1 MSFPALNLDLESSF
15 KVSVHTT
22 ENRGFT
28 PEEVANR
35 CADKI
40 ISISD
45 SASPAIQAQAH
56 AFRKHMVKVL
66 EFYMREAIK
75 SDRTTVYNAIKD
87 AGNEELAELI
97 RRL

>member
-1 MSFPALNLDLESSF
+1 MSFPALELDLNSDF
-15 KVSVHTT
+15 KVEVHTT
-22 ENRGFT
+22 QNRGFT
-28 PEEVANR
+28 PEEVAER

-45 SASPAIQAQAH
+45 SANPAIQAQAH
-56 AFRKHMVKVL
+56 AFRKHIVKVL

-87 AGNEELAELI
+87 SGNLELAELI